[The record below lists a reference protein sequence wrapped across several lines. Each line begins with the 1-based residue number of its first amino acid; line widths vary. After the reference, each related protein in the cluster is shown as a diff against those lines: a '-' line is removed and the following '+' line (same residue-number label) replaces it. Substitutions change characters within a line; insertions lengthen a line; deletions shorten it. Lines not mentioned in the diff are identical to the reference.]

1 MSHLNSK
8 IMFRQRIALAGGD
21 SAHKPCDCVFIGLF
35 HFMLAYEAMI
45 ATLEL
50 GYGHAVDSK
59 CEVV

>member
-1 MSHLNSK
+1 
-8 IMFRQRIALAGGD
+8 MFRQRIALAGGD

-35 HFMLAYEAMI
+35 HFMLAYEAMV

-59 CEVV
+59 CEVA